1 MSRSSARRAQVEP
14 LAALAAVLV
23 LGVALGAYV
32 GALDGAL
39 PSPTDR
45 NRAEPAL
52 GRVADALRPDGVARP
67 ARLPAAAAAA
77 PDGYRAN
84 VTLAAGDRRWSV
96 GPSPP
101 ESADTAARRL
111 PVRVAPGRVRTGR
124 LRVEVW
130 P

>member
-32 GALDGAL
+32 GALDAAL
-39 PSPTDR
+39 PDPTDR

-52 GRVADALRPDGVARP
+52 RRATDALRPDGVARP
-67 ARLPAAAAAA
+67 ARLRTATDAGPA
-77 PDGYRAN
+77 GYRAN
-84 VTLAAGDRRWSV
+84 VTLAAGDRRWAV

-101 ESADTAARRL
+101 ASADTAARRL
-111 PVRVAPGRVRTGR
+111 PVRVAPGRVRSGR

-130 P
+130 R